1 MLYNW
6 LQNIEFKYEWV
17 LPLLLALPVIAWFYY
32 RTPGWRKSALKVTTA
47 EKFRVRTAKNTLIHF
62 PFWLRLLA
70 IGCIITAL
78 ARPQVKNV
86 KNKNRGQ
93 GIDIVLCMD
102 VSGSMLA
109 SDFLPTRLEVSKQMA
124 AEFVQQRPIDQIG
137 LVIFSGES
145 FTQFPLST
153 DHAALLEQIR
163 GIRSGMLI
171 DGTVIG
177 EGLAKSVERLSSSKS
192 KSKVIILLT
201 DGNEQPPETRLVDPL
216 TALEIAKAKNVKV
229 YTIGM
234 GTLGGAVSASPS
246 ASGKERQ
253 SGYLDETLLR
263 KIASE
268 TGGAYFRAT
277 DKDRLREVYKQI
289 DKLEKSEIEVVTKV
303 RYAEYYIYFIM
314 AALFFL
320 ALDIIL
326 RYTSLRSFP

>member
-17 LPLLLALPVIAWFYY
+17 LPLLLSLPVIAWFYY
-32 RTPGWRKSALKVTTA
+32 RTPRFRKAPLRVTSV
-47 EKFRVRTAKNTLIHF
+47 EKFRVRTFRTALVNF

-70 IGCIITAL
+70 AGCIIVAL
-78 ARPQVKNV
+78 ARPQLKNV
-86 KNKNRGQ
+86 QSKNRGQ

-109 SDFLPTRLEVSKQMA
+109 QDFYPTRFDVSRQMA
-124 AEFVQQRPIDQIG
+124 EEFVKQRPIDQIG

-145 FTQFPLST
+145 FTQFPVSA

-163 GIRSGMLI
+163 ALRSGMLI

-177 EGLAKSVERLSSSKS
+177 EGLATSVQRLTSSKS

-216 TALEIAKAKNVKV
+216 TALEIAKAKGVKV

-234 GTLGGAVSASPS
+234 GTLTTESPAIKGAS
-246 ASGKERQ
+246 KERQ

-263 KIASE
+263 KIASQ
-268 TGGAYFRAT
+268 TGGAYFRAI
-277 DKDRLREVYKQI
+277 DKESLRNVYRQI
-289 DKLEKSEIEVVTKV
+289 DRLEKSEVEVVTKT
-303 RYAEYYIYFIM
+303 RYAEFFIYFIM

-320 ALDIIL
+320 AVDIIL
-326 RYTSLRSFP
+326 RFTSLRTFP